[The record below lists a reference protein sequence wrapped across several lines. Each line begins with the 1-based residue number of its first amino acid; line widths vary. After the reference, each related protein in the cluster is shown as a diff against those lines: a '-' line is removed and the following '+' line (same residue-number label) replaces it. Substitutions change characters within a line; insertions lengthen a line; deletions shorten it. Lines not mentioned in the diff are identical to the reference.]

1 MHVKPTT
8 LPQVQ
13 PGTRLAAGST
23 TTTTT
28 RHRCRTAI
36 VSRIID
42 WRVLDLPHR
51 FPDWSD
57 PIRCANSLG
66 RARVLSLAGIA
77 RQKNMGMA
85 IGNELDDQD
94 VMLSDLNA
102 AMDNTD
108 AKLTRQTNQVI
119 RVTEKAKGMSMCC
132 CIALLAI
139 AIVAVWSV

>member
-1 MHVKPTT
+1 
-8 LPQVQ
+8 
-13 PGTRLAAGST
+13 
-23 TTTTT
+23 
-28 RHRCRTAI
+28 
-36 VSRIID
+36 
-42 WRVLDLPHR
+42 
-51 FPDWSD
+51 
-57 PIRCANSLG
+57 
-66 RARVLSLAGIA
+66 
-77 RQKNMGMA
+77 MA